1 MKKINISGRSS
12 KVICGRNKGV
22 INWKFREV
30 VIYKGTEK
38 GVDKVGALQS
48 FQNNDKILLSKQ
60 GNMYYSLY
68 ILSIS
73 YKHFISIIICLV
85 FGNNNK

>member
-1 MKKINISGRSS
+1 MKEINICGRSG

-30 VIYKGTEK
+30 VIYEGTEK
-38 GVDKVGALQS
+38 GVVQVGALQS

-60 GNMYYSLY
+60 GNMRYSLY
-68 ILSIS
+68 IVSIS
-73 YKHFISIIICLV
+73 YKHFISIFICSV